1 MQERVQ
7 RRVRYDPHVTA
18 APSVTARRSAA
29 RDKLLAPESS
39 HAVAAVAA
47 FYPNLYA
54 INEHPYAVTV
64 IKESDD
70 TLNLKFEI

>member
-29 RDKLLAPESS
+29 RDKLLTPKSS
-39 HAVAAVAA
+39 HAVATVAA
-47 FYPNLYA
+47 SYPNLYA
-54 INEHPYAVTV
+54 INEH
-64 IKESDD
+64 DM
-70 TLNLKFEI
+70 NLKLRFQI